1 MNEQFGRKR
10 RNKKGR
16 LSTKAKVII
25 AIVLV
30 IYAII
35 MFGIGFIVFYK
46 PSVSHEVPFN
56 VPVTDAQGRSVEH
69 KFEPKA
75 DTYNF
80 FVLGRDKAA
89 FLTDV
94 MMIVNVDTANNS
106 VTIMQLPR
114 DTYIS
119 GNYPTNKLNAV
130 YSTIYHKY
138 WSETGNEADAA
149 KFALDEFTKLIE
161 QSLCINIHYSA
172 IMNLEGFKNIV
183 DILGGV
189 DVDVEFPMRY
199 RDPDQELYIDIP
211 AGTQHLNGAQAEGFV
226 RYRYGYAAADMGRQD
241 AQKKFMFALFT
252 KLKSTLSISEIS
264 RLTQVTNEIYDN
276 LLTDIPAADVVFFAK
291 CLLGI
296 DASSI
301 RMLTI
306 PGSLPANG
314 YFVINKAGTIH
325 VVNTYFNAY
334 SAEITDYMF
343 DQNRIF
349 DEYSGAYDAPMENAQ
364 YGQIFTS
371 EKDIYIIPAG

>member
-189 DVDVEFPMRY
+189 DVDVEFPMHY
-199 RDPDQELYIDIP
+199 SDPDQGLYIDIP